1 MGISGHIA
9 VRMGNLHHIA
19 KSLLRTLHQRNHAVT
34 RRQDRSSL
42 PRNQVNALVHC
53 HNLVERIHLHP
64 DRSPDLRELQPVYR
78 NPHRRKSAGAT
89 LCRREDLL
97 EVVVDAVH
105 HSGQCRGF
113 LFGVFHYILIPD
125 GVACEHEE
133 SEILRVS

>member
-1 MGISGHIA
+1 MGDF
-9 VRMGNLHHIA
+9 HHIA
-19 KSLLRTLHQRNHAVT
+19 KSLPGALHQRNHAVA
-34 RRQDRSSL
+34 RCQDGSSL

-78 NPHRRKSAGAT
+78 DPHRRKSADAT

-113 LFGVFHYILIPD
+113 LFCVFHYILIPD
-125 GVACEHEE
+125 GVACKHEKCG
-133 SEILRVS
+133 ILRVT